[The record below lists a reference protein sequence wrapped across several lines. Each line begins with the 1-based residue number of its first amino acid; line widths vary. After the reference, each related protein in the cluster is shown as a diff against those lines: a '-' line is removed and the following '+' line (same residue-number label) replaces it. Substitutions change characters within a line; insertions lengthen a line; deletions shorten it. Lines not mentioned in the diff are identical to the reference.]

1 MAKIYSIIN
10 QKGGVG
16 KTTTTIN
23 LGTAM
28 AACGANVLII
38 DMDPQGNLSTGM
50 GVEKVKRE
58 KGVYNILIDNLS
70 INDAVIKTE
79 IPNLNLIPSN
89 DDLLGID
96 IELSNE
102 SDRVM
107 RLKKALE
114 DLNSY
119 DYILLDC
126 PPSLSLLTLNALVAS
141 TGALVPLQAEFYALE
156 GLSQLLK
163 TIEDIKNS
171 VNHDLMLEGVIIT
184 MFDGRNN
191 LSNQVEQDV
200 RSYLG
205 TEVFTTKIP
214 RNIRLSEAPS
224 HGLPA
229 LIYDH
234 KCSGSAAY
242 INLAR
247 EVLNKSGWVIEK
259 KRKKD

>member
-50 GVEKVKRE
+50 GVEKAKRE

-205 TEVFTTKIP
+205 TDVFTTKIP

-234 KCSGSAAY
+234 KCPGSTAY

-247 EVLNKSGWVIEK
+247 EVLNKSGWVIE
-259 KRKKD
+259 

>member
-1 MAKIYSIIN
+1 MFEKMQHPKAKMLVECITE
-10 QKGGVG
+10 QEVDVEGMLRM
-16 KTTTTIN
+16 
-23 LGTAM
+23 LGIRK
-28 AACGANVLII
+28 CWK
-38 DMDPQGNLSTGM
+38 
-50 GVEKVKRE
+50 KVKRE

-89 DDLLGID
+89 EDLLGID

-171 VNHDLMLEGVIIT
+171 VNHNLMLEGVIIT

-247 EVLNKSGWVIEK
+247 EVLNKSGWVIEWT
-259 KRKKD
+259 RKKD

>member
-1 MAKIYSIIN
+1 MQKIYSIIN

-28 AACGANVLII
+28 AACGARVLLI

-50 GVEKVKRE
+50 GIEKKERKR
-58 KGVYNILIDNLS
+58 GIYDVLINTHS
-70 INDAVIKTE
+70 IHDTIITTD
-79 IPNLNLIPSN
+79 IPNLELIPSN
-89 DDLLGID
+89 EDLLGID
-96 IELSNE
+96 IEFSNKP
-102 SDRVM
+102 DRAL
-107 RLKKALE
+107 RLIRAISPI
-114 DLNSY
+114 NNY
-119 DYILLDC
+119 DFILLDC
-126 PPSLSLLTLNALVAS
+126 PPSLNILTLNALVAS
-141 TGALVPLQAEFYALE
+141 EGALVPLQAEFYALE

-163 TIEDIKNS
+163 TIKEIKQTIN
-171 VNHDLMLEGVIIT
+171 NKLDLEGVIIT

-191 LSNQVEQDV
+191 LSNQVERDV

-205 TEVFTTKIP
+205 ENVFNTKIP

-224 HGLPA
+224 YGLPA

-234 KCSGSAAY
+234 KCAGSEAY

-247 EVLNKSGWVIEK
+247 EVLNKAGWEIK
-259 KRKKD
+259 

>member
-1 MAKIYSIIN
+1 MKKIYSIIN

-28 AACGANVLII
+28 AACGANVLLV

-50 GVEKVKRE
+50 GVEKYDRE
-58 KGVYNILIDNLS
+58 KGVYDILVNNTPLDDVL
-70 INDAVIKTE
+70 IKTD
-79 IPNLNLIPSN
+79 IKNLDIIPSN

-96 IELSNE
+96 ILLSNE
-102 SDRVM
+102 ADRVM
-107 RLKKALE
+107 RLKRAIEELKT
-114 DLNSY
+114 Y

-141 TGALVPLQAEFYALE
+141 NGALVPLQAEFYALE

-171 VNHDLMLEGVIIT
+171 VNHSLVLEGVIIT

-224 HGLPA
+224 HGVPA

-234 KCSGSAAY
+234 KCTGSAAY

-247 EVLNKSGWVIEK
+247 EVLNKSGWVIK
-259 KRKKD
+259 

>member
-89 DDLLGID
+89 EDLLGID

-163 TIEDIKNS
+163 TIEDIRNS
-171 VNHDLMLEGVIIT
+171 VNHNLMLEGVIIT

-247 EVLNKSGWVIEK
+247 EVLNKSGWVIE
-259 KRKKD
+259 

>member
-1 MAKIYSIIN
+1 MIITIAN

-16 KTTTTIN
+16 KTTTVVN
-23 LGTAM
+23 LATAL
-28 AACGANVLII
+28 ASIDKKVLII

-89 DDLLGID
+89 EDLLGID

-171 VNHDLMLEGVIIT
+171 VNHNLMLEGVIIT

-247 EVLNKSGWVIEK
+247 EVLNKSGWVIE
-259 KRKKD
+259 

>member
-1 MAKIYSIIN
+1 MTNKVTQIIAIAN

-89 DDLLGID
+89 EDLLGID

-163 TIEDIKNS
+163 TIEGIKNS

-247 EVLNKSGWVIEK
+247 EVLNKSGWVIE
-259 KRKKD
+259 

>member
-50 GVEKVKRE
+50 GVEKAKRE

-171 VNHDLMLEGVIIT
+171 VNHNLMLEGVIIT

-247 EVLNKSGWVIEK
+247 EVLNKSGWVIE
-259 KRKKD
+259 

>member
-1 MAKIYSIIN
+1 MKKIYSIIN

-28 AACGANVLII
+28 AACGANVLLV

-50 GVEKVKRE
+50 GVEKYDRK
-58 KGVYNILIDNLS
+58 KGVYDILVN
-70 INDAVIKTE
+70 NT
-79 IPNLNLIPSN
+79 PSN

-96 IELSNE
+96 ILLSNE
-102 SDRVM
+102 ADRVM
-107 RLKKALE
+107 RLKRAIEELKT
-114 DLNSY
+114 Y

-141 TGALVPLQAEFYALE
+141 NGALVPLQAEFYALE

-171 VNHDLMLEGVIIT
+171 VNHSLVLEGVIIT

-224 HGLPA
+224 HGVPA

-234 KCSGSAAY
+234 KCTGSAAY

-247 EVLNKSGWVIEK
+247 EVLNKSGWVIK
-259 KRKKD
+259 

>member
-1 MAKIYSIIN
+1 MTKIYSIIN

-58 KGVYNILIDNLS
+58 KGIYNILIDNLS

-89 DDLLGID
+89 EDLLGID

-163 TIEDIKNS
+163 TIEGIKNS

-247 EVLNKSGWVIEK
+247 EVLNKSGWVIE
-259 KRKKD
+259 

>member
-89 DDLLGID
+89 DDLLGFD

-171 VNHDLMLEGVIIT
+171 VNHNLMLEGVIIT

-214 RNIRLSEAPS
+214 RNIRRSEAPS

-247 EVLNKSGWVIEK
+247 EVLNKSGWVIE
-259 KRKKD
+259 

>member
-89 DDLLGID
+89 EDLLGID

-171 VNHDLMLEGVIIT
+171 VNHNLMLEGVVIT

-247 EVLNKSGWVIEK
+247 EVLNKSGWVIE
-259 KRKKD
+259 

>member
-1 MAKIYSIIN
+1 MQKIYSIIN

-28 AACGANVLII
+28 AACGARVLLV

-50 GVEKVKRE
+50 GVEKKERKR
-58 KGVYNILIDNLS
+58 GIYDVLINTHSIHDTIITTDIHNL
-70 INDAVIKTE
+70 E
-79 IPNLNLIPSN
+79 LIPSN
-89 DDLLGID
+89 EDLLGID
-96 IELSNE
+96 IEF
-102 SDRVM
+102 SDKPDRAL
-107 RLKKALE
+107 RLKRAISPI
-114 DLNSY
+114 NNY
-119 DYILLDC
+119 DFILLDC
-126 PPSLSLLTLNALVAS
+126 PPSLNILTLNALVAS
-141 TGALVPLQAEFYALE
+141 EGALVPLQAEFYALE

-163 TIEDIKNS
+163 TIKEIKQTIN
-171 VNHDLMLEGVIIT
+171 NKLDLEGVIIT

-191 LSNQVEQDV
+191 LSNQVERDV

-205 TEVFTTKIP
+205 ENVFSTKIP

-234 KCSGSAAY
+234 KCAGSEAY

-247 EVLNKSGWVIEK
+247 EVLNKAGWEIK
-259 KRKKD
+259 

>member
-1 MAKIYSIIN
+1 MSKIYSIIN

-89 DDLLGID
+89 EDLLGID

-171 VNHDLMLEGVIIT
+171 VNHNLMLEGVIIT

-247 EVLNKSGWVIEK
+247 EVLNKSGWVIE
-259 KRKKD
+259 

>member
-50 GVEKVKRE
+50 GVEKGKRE

-171 VNHDLMLEGVIIT
+171 VNHNLMLEGVIIT

-247 EVLNKSGWVIEK
+247 EVLNKSGWVIE
-259 KRKKD
+259 

>member
-70 INDAVIKTE
+70 INDAVVKTE

-89 DDLLGID
+89 DDLLGFD

-114 DLNSY
+114 NINSY

-163 TIEDIKNS
+163 TIEEIKNS
-171 VNHDLMLEGVIIT
+171 VNQDLMLEGVIIT

-247 EVLNKSGWVIEK
+247 EVLNKSGWVIE
-259 KRKKD
+259 

>member
-1 MAKIYSIIN
+1 MTKIYSIIN

-89 DDLLGID
+89 EDLLGID

-247 EVLNKSGWVIEK
+247 EVLNKSGWVIE
-259 KRKKD
+259 

>member
-89 DDLLGID
+89 EDLLGID

-171 VNHDLMLEGVIIT
+171 VNHNLMLEGVIIT

-247 EVLNKSGWVIEK
+247 EVLNKSGWVIE
-259 KRKKD
+259 

>member
-191 LSNQVEQDV
+191 LSNQVEEDV

-247 EVLNKSGWVIEK
+247 EVLNKSGWVIE
-259 KRKKD
+259 

>member
-89 DDLLGID
+89 EDLLGID
-96 IELSNE
+96 IELSNA

-107 RLKKALE
+107 RLKKALQ

-171 VNHDLMLEGVIIT
+171 VNHNLMLEGVIIT

-247 EVLNKSGWVIEK
+247 EVLNKSGWVIE
-259 KRKKD
+259 

>member
-1 MAKIYSIIN
+1 MTKIYSIIN

-89 DDLLGID
+89 EDLLGID

-171 VNHDLMLEGVIIT
+171 VNHNLMLEGVIIT

-247 EVLNKSGWVIEK
+247 EVLNKSGWVIE
-259 KRKKD
+259 

>member
-79 IPNLNLIPSN
+79 IPNLNLISSN

-163 TIEDIKNS
+163 TIEGIKNS

-247 EVLNKSGWVIEK
+247 EVLNKSGWVIE
-259 KRKKD
+259 

>member
-141 TGALVPLQAEFYALE
+141 TGALVPLQA
-156 GLSQLLK
+156 
-163 TIEDIKNS
+163 
-171 VNHDLMLEGVIIT
+171 
-184 MFDGRNN
+184 
-191 LSNQVEQDV
+191 
-200 RSYLG
+200 
-205 TEVFTTKIP
+205 
-214 RNIRLSEAPS
+214 
-224 HGLPA
+224 
-229 LIYDH
+229 
-234 KCSGSAAY
+234 
-242 INLAR
+242 
-247 EVLNKSGWVIEK
+247 
-259 KRKKD
+259 

>member
-1 MAKIYSIIN
+1 MAKTYSIIN

-247 EVLNKSGWVIEK
+247 EVLNKSGWVIE
-259 KRKKD
+259 

>member
-1 MAKIYSIIN
+1 MQKIYSIIN

-28 AACGANVLII
+28 AACGARVLLI

-50 GVEKVKRE
+50 GVEE
-58 KGVYNILIDNLS
+58 KDRKTGIYDVLINNHLIHDTIITTDIRNL
-70 INDAVIKTE
+70 E
-79 IPNLNLIPSN
+79 LIPSN
-89 DDLLGID
+89 EDLLGVD
-96 IELSNE
+96 IEF
-102 SDRVM
+102 SD
-107 RLKKALE
+107 KP
-114 DLNSY
+114 LN
-119 DYILLDC
+119 I
-126 PPSLSLLTLNALVAS
+126 LTLNALVAS
-141 TGALVPLQAEFYALE
+141 QGALVPLQAEFYALE

-163 TIEDIKNS
+163 TIKEIKQTIN
-171 VNHDLMLEGVIIT
+171 NNLDLEGVIIT

-191 LSNQVEQDV
+191 LSNQVERDV

-205 TEVFTTKIP
+205 EIVFSTNIP

-234 KCSGSAAY
+234 KCAGSEAY
-242 INLAR
+242 LNIAR
-247 EVLNKSGWVIEK
+247 EVLNKDGWEIK
-259 KRKKD
+259 

>member
-102 SDRVM
+102 GDRVM

-247 EVLNKSGWVIEK
+247 EVLNKSGWVIK
-259 KRKKD
+259 

>member
-205 TEVFTTKIP
+205 TDVFTTKIP

-247 EVLNKSGWVIEK
+247 EVLNKSGWVIE
-259 KRKKD
+259 

>member
-1 MAKIYSIIN
+1 VIMAKIYSIIN

-171 VNHDLMLEGVIIT
+171 VNHDLMLEGFIIT

-247 EVLNKSGWVIEK
+247 EVLNKSGWVIE
-259 KRKKD
+259 

>member
-205 TEVFTTKIP
+205 AEVFSTKIP

-247 EVLNKSGWVIEK
+247 EVLNKSGWVIE
-259 KRKKD
+259 